1 MDFKSM
7 QPHMLTRKSEWRL
20 VFKIIK

>member
-1 MDFKSM
+1 MVFKSM